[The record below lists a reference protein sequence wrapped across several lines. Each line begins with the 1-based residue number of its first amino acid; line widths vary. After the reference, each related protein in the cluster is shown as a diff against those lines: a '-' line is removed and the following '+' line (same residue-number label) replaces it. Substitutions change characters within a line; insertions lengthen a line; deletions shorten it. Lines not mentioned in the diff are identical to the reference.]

1 MGLKDF
7 IQLKDAETLLSAAG
21 WAVFIALTIIQR
33 FAPEGKRPW
42 SALAKMFGAEINRT
56 VIAQQKELSAQIRGV
71 SGELKQI
78 KAEVGEDRA
87 ITARVRILIFED
99 ELQEG
104 RRHSKDR
111 FDQVLTDIDNYES
124 YCTSH
129 PEFKNN
135 QTRATVSHIRKVY
148 SSRLEKHDFTY

>member
-21 WAVFIALTIIQR
+21 WAVFIILTVIQR

-42 SALAKMFGAEINRT
+42 SSLAKMLGAEINRT
-56 VIAQQKELSAQIRGV
+56 VLLRQDELSSQISAV
-71 SGELKQI
+71 SAKLKSM
-78 KAEVGEDRA
+78 EEDNEEDRA

-111 FDQVLTDIDNYES
+111 FDQVLVDIDNYDN
-124 YCTSH
+124 YCSKH

-135 QTRATVSHIRKVY
+135 QTRATVAHIRRVY